1 MCGIFGI
8 ISDDINK
15 NKFQISLEQL
25 NHRGPDA
32 INSVFF
38 KNFALG
44 HTRLSIQDL
53 SEKGNQPMHDEI
65 SDAWIS
71 YNGEIYNHKILRN
84 DLLSKGIKFN
94 STSDTEVILKSYRL
108 YGIEKTLQ
116 SIRGMFSFVIADKKL
131 NKFFLVKDK
140 FGMKPLF
147 YSVLSNEEFIFSSE
161 IKPILFYKDYKKINL
176 KNMMLPLMMGL
187 NAPGKTMFDNIH
199 EVGAGELIYLRG
211 NDLKIEKKTYFSCRD
226 LVDKKY
232 YNFLNSLP
240 QNKLL

>member
-8 ISDDINK
+8 ISEDINK
-15 NKFQISLEQL
+15 DKFQLSLEQL

-108 YGIEKTLQ
+108 YGIEKTIQ
-116 SIRGMFSFVIADKKL
+116 SISGMFSFVIADKKL

-161 IKPILFYKDYKKINL
+161 IKPILFYKD
-176 KNMMLPLMMGL
+176 
-187 NAPGKTMFDNIH
+187 
-199 EVGAGELIYLRG
+199 
-211 NDLKIEKKTYFSCRD
+211 
-226 LVDKKY
+226 
-232 YNFLNSLP
+232 
-240 QNKLL
+240 